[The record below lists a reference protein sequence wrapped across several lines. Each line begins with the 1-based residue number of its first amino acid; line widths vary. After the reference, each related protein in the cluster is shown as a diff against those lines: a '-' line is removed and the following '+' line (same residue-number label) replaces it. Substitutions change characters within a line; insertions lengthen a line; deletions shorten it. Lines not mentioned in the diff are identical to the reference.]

1 MICCRCGYSAEKM
14 SNLFHSI
21 RPSATSA
28 SLSGRRHTRLLWWC
42 DIFYNRDDADDHDDA
57 HDYDDT
63 NVQLGHRPLQPACL
77 GRNIKGDADGDHD
90 NVCAVTMF
98 VIMMRVMFNDHHND
112 RLAAVLRPTAK
123 VSATQ
128 RNCPHTRYDVMSLHS
143 KESGFQR
150 CTLATTPPTA
160 TS

>member
-1 MICCRCGYSAEKM
+1 MLMIMMTLTFNSSIGHFSQLVWAETYKVM
-14 SNLFHSI
+14 LMVIMTMFVLVI
-21 RPSATSA
+21 
-28 SLSGRRHTRLLWWC
+28 
-42 DIFYNRDDADDHDDA
+42 
-57 HDYDDT
+57 
-63 NVQLGHRPLQPACL
+63 
-77 GRNIKGDADGDHD
+77 
-90 NVCAVTMF
+90 MF

-128 RNCPHTRYDVMSLHS
+128 HNCPHTRYDVMSLHS

-160 TS
+160 TSSEERCTSKVDKN